1 MIRYTSLP
9 MKAWRPLIG
18 QAPASEYLPRLTELR
33 KQISAL
39 IDSIPK
45 GSVDQAKVDAL
56 TKTLDNC
63 SALGVTKEAV
73 QCLDTVRGELE
84 VLAAQ
89 KDSTPKWPMIVGG
102 VVVVGLVGWMLFG
115 D

>member
-1 MIRYTSLP
+1 MVRYISSP
-9 MKAWRPLIG
+9 MRAWRPAIG
-18 QAPASEYLPRLTELR
+18 QAPPSEYLPRLTELR

-45 GSVDQAKVDAL
+45 GSVDQAKVDAI

-84 VLAAQ
+84 VLSTQ
-89 KDSTPKWPMIVGG
+89 KASTPNWPLIVGG
-102 VVVVGLVGWMLFG
+102 VVVAGLVGWMLFG
-115 D
+115 E